1 MRANRLIFT
10 LTAIALAAA
19 AVGLSLNRKRGPR
32 AAGEQS
38 DPDSEASQKT
48 GQADSGAKAPKG
60 GEADRRGKPS
70 IGGEDDPLS
79 ETSDAPYWPDSG
91 RPGIDMDKLRSLAA
105 ASYRPIVQYLTAIE
119 MKRGGD
125 PSSLLFI
132 RKRDL
137 EEMAGLLRDSPEELV
152 QKFRQ
157 LGVLVSMN

>member
-1 MRANRLIFT
+1 
-10 LTAIALAAA
+10 
-19 AVGLSLNRKRGPR
+19 
-32 AAGEQS
+32 
-38 DPDSEASQKT
+38 
-48 GQADSGAKAPKG
+48 
-60 GEADRRGKPS
+60 
-70 IGGEDDPLS
+70 
-79 ETSDAPYWPDSG
+79 
-91 RPGIDMDKLRSLAA
+91 MDKLRSLAA

-137 EEMAGLLRDSPEELV
+137 EDMAGLLRDSPEELV

>member
-1 MRANRLIFT
+1 MRANRLILT

-32 AAGEQS
+32 SMGEKG
-38 DPDSEASQKT
+38 DPDPGASKA

-137 EEMAGLLRDSPEELV
+137 EEMAGLMRDSPEELV